1 MESKKTYNIFRIIML
16 VLITAFVTFIIT
28 AISVYNYANK
38 GGIEKYVAN
47 AKNEDTSLAATLSN
61 FKSVLEQ
68 KYVGEINEN
77 DLTEGAIKG
86 YVAGLGDPYTEY
98 LTKDEMTS
106 LSEETQ
112 GEYMGV
118 GIYIANNTITNE
130 IVVLRTIGNSP
141 AYRAGLL
148 TGDIIKTVDNVE
160 YTGEQL
166 NEASNAMK
174 GESGTTVKIKI
185 IRNGEEKEFEI
196 KREVIK
202 LICVTSKKL
211 ENEVGYVK
219 ISSFDGGCAEE
230 FKNNYEELKKQGI
243 NSLVIDLRYNG
254 GGLVDEALNI
264 AELMVDKDKTMLIT
278 KSKNAEE
285 VITKSKSNKIIDM
298 PIVVLVNEY
307 SASASEIL
315 TGILKESVG
324 ATVVGKTTYG
334 KGVIQTVYQLSDG
347 SGLKITTDE
356 YYTPNHNVINKVGIK
371 PDEEIELP
379 KEWQN
384 ISEVPEEND
393 TQLKKAIELIK

>member
-1 MESKKTYNIFRIIML
+1 ML